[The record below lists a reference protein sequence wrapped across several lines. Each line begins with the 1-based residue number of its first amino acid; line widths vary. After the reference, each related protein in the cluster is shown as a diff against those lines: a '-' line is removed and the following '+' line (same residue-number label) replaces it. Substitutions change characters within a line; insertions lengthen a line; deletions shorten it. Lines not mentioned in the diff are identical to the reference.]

1 MALVARGAY
10 PLHPPGGMEKAVYLL
25 ARHLAARGVETV
37 LYTRPA
43 HDGTPGVAF
52 PGEVVPIAY
61 GALPGLR
68 HGRVLDRTLLYP
80 GFARRAGA
88 AVAAAV
94 RAGRVD
100 VVDAQGLCA
109 LGYGRL
115 RERDAAL
122 RAPLVMNPQG
132 LEEHRTRGFKRLAL
146 SRLRRLSREA
156 ARLADRVVATDAS
169 ARDEVVRL
177 LGVPSA
183 RVVTLPNGIDPDEI
197 RARTPTDPAAFVA
210 ARWPALATAR
220 PLLLSVGRLEVYKGF
235 ADTLAALRLLR
246 SRGALPAAAA
256 WAVAG
261 DGPLLA
267 ALRQAAPELPVV
279 ALGRVDDEA
288 LHALFA
294 CADLFVHVPHFEGSS
309 LVTLEAMAHGRP
321 LLASRAGGLVDKVV
335 DGETGRLVPAA
346 DPAAL
351 ADALEDVLADPERA
365 RAWGAR
371 GRERALLEF
380 AWPALAARVEALY
393 RELLAERAGGVGFV
407 AEER

>member
-1 MALVARGAY
+1 MARGAY

-52 PGEVVPIAY
+52 PGEVVSVPY

-94 RAGRVD
+94 RMGRID

-109 LGYGRL
+109 LGYARL
-115 RERDAAL
+115 RKRDPGL

-132 LEEHRTRGFKRLAL
+132 LEEHHTRGLKRLAL

-177 LGVPSA
+177 LGVPPA

-197 RARTPTDPAAFVA
+197 RARTPADPAAFVA
-210 ARWPALATAR
+210 VRWPALAAAR

-256 WAVAG
+256 WAIVG

-267 ALRQAAPELPVV
+267 TLRQAAPELPVV

-294 CADLFVHVPHFEGSS
+294 CAGLFVHVPHFEGSS

-335 DGETGRLVPAA
+335 DGETGRLVPPA

-351 ADALEDVLADPERA
+351 ADTLADVLADPERA
-365 RAWGAR
+365 RAWGLR
-371 GRERALLEF
+371 GRERALREF

-393 RELLAERAGGVGFV
+393 RELLAERV
-407 AEER
+407 A